1 MKHKIFTHLPGD
13 FPWQVHWFD
22 STASTNTVAKE
33 MARSGAAHGTTIL
46 AGHQTGG
53 RGRMGRSFSSP
64 AGMGLYLSMILR
76 PQCSARELMHL
87 TCSAGLAACDA
98 VEQTT
103 GFRPGIKWINDLVA
117 EGKKLGG
124 ILTEMSVD
132 PKTELV
138 DYAVIGIGINCLQ
151 RETDFP
157 EELQDIAVSLKTV
170 TGKEVEISLLAAQ
183 LILALQKM
191 AENLLDRDTILK
203 RYRKNC
209 VTLGRQISVI
219 SSSDIRY
226 GTALDIDPEGAL
238 IVKLQNGET
247 VAVNSGEVSVRGLM
261 GYL

>member
-1 MKHKIFTHLPGD
+1 MKTHILSHLPGD
-13 FPWQVHWFD
+13 FPWQVHWYH
-22 STASTNTVAKE
+22 STHSTNTLAKE

-64 AGMGLYLSMILR
+64 EGLGLYLSILLR
-76 PQCSARELMHL
+76 PACSARELMHL

-151 RETDFP
+151 TEEDFP

-170 TGKEVEISLLAAQ
+170 TGKEVEIPLLAAQ

-191 AENLLDRDTILK
+191 AENLLNRDTIMA
-203 RYRKNC
+203 RYRKDC
-209 VTLGRQISVI
+209 VTLGREIAVI
-219 SSSDIRY
+219 SSGDIRY
-226 GTALDIDPEGAL
+226 GTALDIDPKGAL
-238 IVKLQNGET
+238 IVKLQNGDT
-247 VAVNSGEVSVRGLM
+247 VAVNSGEVSVRGLW

>member
-1 MKHKIFTHLPGD
+1 MKTNILSHLPGD
-13 FPWQVHWFD
+13 FPWQVHWFN
-22 STASTNTVAKE
+22 SIPSTNTLAKE
-33 MARSGAAHGTTIL
+33 MAQSGAPHGTTII

-64 AGMGLYLSMILR
+64 EGMGLYLSMILR
-76 PQCSARELMHL
+76 PHCPATELMHL
-87 TCSAGLAACDA
+87 TCAVGLAACDG
-98 VEQTT
+98 VEVVT

-117 EGKKLGG
+117 GSKKLGG

-132 PKTELV
+132 PKTGLV

-151 RETDFP
+151 DPKDFP
-157 EELQDIAVSLKTV
+157 EELQDIAVSLKTA
-170 TGKEVEISLLAAQ
+170 TGKDVAISALAAQ

-191 AENLLDRDTILK
+191 TETLFDRDAIMD
-203 RYRKNC
+203 RYKKDC
-209 VTLGRQISVI
+209 VTLGKEIAVI
-219 SSSDIRY
+219 GSNDTRY

-247 VAVNSGEVSVRGLM
+247 VAVNSGEVSVRGLW